1 MSDKP
6 EVHIAQFIVY
16 TDSALVASRV
26 AVKAGKAAKK
36 GKAKGYCIDK
46 GKRVYWRLRTKK

>member
-26 AVKAGKAAKK
+26 AGKDGKAAKK